1 MKQLTKTDFIQYL
14 RCPESL
20 WLAKNKPVE
29 ASQFIGEFSLFLE
42 KIAQEGYEVE
52 GYAKK
57 LFPNGKD
64 LPDNASPKGTKD
76 ALNSGQK
83 VLFQASFLSESKAF
97 ARVDVLEKLDDNSF
111 HLYEVKSSTSIKTDK
126 KHNHLKDACFQKY
139 VLEECGLKVSK
150 VSIIHLNP
158 SFKKEG
164 VIKAQRLLTIQDVTE
179 FISEMYSSTLA
190 EINSALKYLKTT
202 SINESQCSCRS
213 KTRSNHCDTFFY
225 FNSDIPE
232 YSIYEIARIS
242 AKKIQQLLDLGVVQI
257 ADVPEDFDLNTRQR
271 RQVESVKDQKIV
283 FNKSGV
289 RNTLSALSF
298 PLHFVDYET
307 FASAIPKTDGLGPHR
322 QMVFQVSVHTLLEN
336 GQLTH
341 FEWLGDQ
348 MELPVDMLAKMQE
361 FTELSG
367 TFVSWNAPFE
377 MGRNSE
383 MMRLIPQFENYLKY
397 MNGHMYDLMEVF
409 KQDYVDYRFRGSTS
423 IKKVLPVV
431 CPEFSYSD
439 LKIQDGGMALDTWGR
454 LMLDANFLGDPQET
468 RKNLLDYC
476 RLDTLAMVEIYRYLM
491 GD

>member
-20 WLAKNKPVE
+20 WLAKNKPIE
-29 ASQFIGEFSLFLE
+29 ASQFKGEFSLFLE

-52 GYAKK
+52 AYAKK
-57 LFPNGKD
+57 LFPQGKD
-64 LPDNASPKGTKD
+64 LPDRASPETTLKALKKGE
-76 ALNSGQK
+76 K
-83 VLFQASFLSESKAF
+83 VLFQASFLNERKAF
-97 ARVDVLEKLDDNSF
+97 ARVDVLEQLSDNSF

-139 VLEECGLKVSK
+139 VLEECGYRVSK

-158 SFKKEG
+158 SFKKDGE
-164 VIKAQRLLTIQDVTE
+164 VQVDKLLKVEEVTAQIEELY
-179 FISEMYSSTLA
+179 SEVLS
-190 EINSALKYLKTT
+190 EIISALDYLNTL
-202 SINESQCSCRS
+202 SIDESSCSCRM
-213 KTRSNHCDTFFY
+213 KTRSNHCDTFLY

-257 ADVPEDFDLNTRQR
+257 ADVPEEFDLNTRQR

-307 FASAIPKTDGLGPHR
+307 YASAIPKTDGLGPHR

-361 FTELSG
+361 FTGLSG
-367 TFVSWNAPFE
+367 TFISWNAPFE

-397 MNGHMYDLMEVF
+397 MNENMYDLMEVF

-491 GD
+491 ND